1 MRRNSRFS
9 NRQQDPMDKF
19 FNIFPY
25 IFGAIFTLVLT
36 MILVQ
41 FAVIGYVGYQVV
53 TDPDGTATA
62 IGQTLGEIVRPVAD
76 AVRGE

>member
-1 MRRNSRFS
+1 MRRNSRFG
-9 NRQQDPMDKF
+9 NRQQDPMDKI

-25 IFGAIFTLVLT
+25 IFGAIFALVLT
-36 MILVQ
+36 IILVQ

-53 TDPDGTATA
+53 ADPDGTATA